1 MPTSDIFPIPVG
13 WTSSNVGAERFFL
26 GSPQLGDSI
35 YWIYYKETGV
45 YYPPSHLP
53 EYRLVVS
60 MGYSQLAWLHGHQSR
75 RFSSQSFQN
84 LHVITVCI
92 VCRMFI
98 PSVPNDSSY
107 PCSATPGRSSPCL
120 VVTAQATQ
128 FLMFPI
134 KIARTI
140 ATDWAINPACSR
152 QNQKYHRIVDD
163 LLHLSS
169 YGPTPLVGCFPY
181 ENMAPFP
188 GIQQALPGATETIG
202 ASEEKKCWLWS
213 IGNGGFRWFNPPEMG
228 IIIYISMWLVG
239 STHLEKY

>member
-1 MPTSDIFPIPVG
+1 
-13 WTSSNVGAERFFL
+13 
-26 GSPQLGDSI
+26 
-35 YWIYYKETGV
+35 
-45 YYPPSHLP
+45 
-53 EYRLVVS
+53 
-60 MGYSQLAWLHGHQSR
+60 MGYSQLAWLHGYQSR

-92 VCRMFI
+92 VCTMFI
-98 PSVPNDSSY
+98 PSVPNDKNPIHAALAPGPLGIPSVLF
-107 PCSATPGRSSPCL
+107 PGRSSPCL

-134 KIARTI
+134 KIART

-202 ASEEKKCWLWS
+202 ASEKKMLALKHRKWR
-213 IGNGGFRWFNPPEMG
+213 F
-228 IIIYISMWLVG
+228 
-239 STHLEKY
+239 